1 MTLVDLQVNGAGGI
15 DLTSEPERLWE
26 VGAMLPALGVT
37 AWLPTII
44 TADPVVP
51 ERALA
56 ALGAGPPPGYDGAE
70 PCGLHLEGPFLAPGR
85 RGAHPPR
92 WLSDPRRVDGWTR
105 SAGVA
110 MVTLAPE
117 LPGAI
122 EVIEHLASAGVV
134 VAIGHTDAD
143 AADVRRAV
151 AAGATAATHL
161 FNAMSM
167 GTPRN
172 PGAAL
177 AALDLGLVCGVIVDG
192 HHLAPELVRLA
203 WRVLGPE
210 RFLSVTD
217 ATAALGLPDGRTRL
231 GDHEVVHADGAVRL
245 DDGTLAGAASPL
257 PRNLALLEQITG
269 CSTQEARI
277 TATVT
282 PRRLLERVLEVSV

>member
-26 VGAMLPALGVT
+26 VGALLPAFGVE
-37 AWLPTII
+37 AWLPTVI
-44 TADPVVP
+44 TADPTVP
-51 ERALA
+51 ARALA
-56 ALGAGPPPGYDGAE
+56 ALAAGPPPGYVGAE
-70 PCGLHLEGPFLAPGR
+70 PWGLHLEGPFIATRR
-85 RGAHPPR
+85 RGAHPSR
-92 WLSDPRRVDGWTR
+92 WLADPRVVEGWTR

-122 EVIEHLASAGVV
+122 ELIEHLTGAGVV

-143 AADVRRAV
+143 AVDVRRAA

-161 FNAMSM
+161 FNAMSF
-167 GTPRN
+167 GTPRH

-210 RFLSVTD
+210 RFVSVTD

-231 GDHEVVHADGAVRL
+231 GDQEVVHTDGAVRL
-245 DDGTLAGAASPL
+245 DDGTLAGAASSL
-257 PRNLALLEQITG
+257 PRNLALLEQLTG
-269 CSTQEARI
+269 CTPHEA
-277 TATVT
+277 TATATST
-282 PRRLLERVLEVSV
+282 PRRLMERVMEVSV